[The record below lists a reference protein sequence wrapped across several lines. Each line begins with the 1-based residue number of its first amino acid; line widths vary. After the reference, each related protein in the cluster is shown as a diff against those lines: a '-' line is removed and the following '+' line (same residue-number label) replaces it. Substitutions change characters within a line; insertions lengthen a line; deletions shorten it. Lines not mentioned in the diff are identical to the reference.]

1 MWKLFSFGS
10 RSTDA
15 TPENIIDVY
24 AEHMQPSD
32 SGTAYSRFINYM
44 ASFSL
49 EHREALGYPYGCR
62 AIPAWVITNNLFR
75 KAKLW
80 MKERYT
86 HGVPMTFRELVTLVS
101 LLDDAMEDAIKTHQ
115 EHGGSCCKFW
125 GMDEWETSKK
135 EIEALV
141 AAKFV

>member
-1 MWKLFSFGS
+1 MWKFLPFGS
-10 RSTDA
+10 RSTETSK
-15 TPENIIDVY
+15 TPEIDAY

-32 SGTAYSRFINYM
+32 ADTAYSRFINYM
-44 ASFSL
+44 TSFSL
-49 EHREALGYPYGCR
+49 EYREALGYPFGCR
-62 AIPAWVITNNLFR
+62 VIPAWVITNNLSR

-101 LLDDAMEDAIKTHQ
+101 LLDDAMEDAMETHQ

-125 GMDEWETSKK
+125 GVDDWNETKM